1 MIGGQGMSQSSND
14 EIQML
19 LDMTYNYVHQPAPEQ
34 IVKSNLSHSKL
45 QFKKIDTANT
55 SQLSQTQISQTQNG
69 EAPESIGII
78 YWLEKTAQTLVV
90 RLMASENM
98 NQDAK
103 LLQKS
108 PKDFPSMKYD
118 RLLDEGGKLSFYEL
132 PNFLNAQYLE
142 SYLANRR
149 LVIEEDKICNL
160 SDSGHFWK
168 CFSVEDKITIY
179 THHAKLIDPH
189 IETFVLGPMGVMD
202 IQSKTSFFSH
212 EVLALLFPIQ
222 SFSHSSGIISIHSY
236 ADSVFFRLFKQLVIK
251 GKTDPLFW
259 QYLSELIQNG
269 SPESKEQIANTR
281 VFLQNFA
288 TIRKFWL
295 HLSSFL

>member
-1 MIGGQGMSQSSND
+1 MLGGQGMSQSSND

-19 LDMTYNYVHQPAPEQ
+19 LDMTYNYVHHPEPQ
-34 IVKSNLSHSKL
+34 EYVKSSHASSKL
-45 QFKKIDTANT
+45 NLKKNDLVKSSAFEP
-55 SQLSQTQISQTQNG
+55 SQ
-69 EAPESIGII
+69 EAPETIGII

-98 NQDAK
+98 NQDSK

-108 PKDFPSMKYD
+108 PDDYPSMKYH
-118 RLLDEGGKLSFYEL
+118 RLLQEGGKLSYYEL

-142 SYLANRR
+142 NYLANRR

-168 CFSVEDKITIY
+168 CYSTEDKIIIY

-202 IQSKTSFFSH
+202 TQSKTSFFSH

-236 ADSVFFRLFKQLVIK
+236 SDSVFFRLFKQLVIK

-269 SPESKEQIANTR
+269 SAESKDQIASTR
-281 VFLQNFA
+281 IFLQNFA

-295 HLSSFL
+295 HLMVK